1 MDIERGTARASRP
14 QTYDYYIRMCLTKY
28 VIHKYCR
35 CDLVHIIVVEFARE
49 LDISFWPTFWTVVF
63 KTWRWSGEVIVV
75 ACGCRPPEVV
85 MISQVWIL
93 LTGLR
98 CGSWCEI

>member
-14 QTYDYYIRMCLTKY
+14 QTYNYYIRMCLTKY

-49 LDISFWPTFWTVVF
+49 LDISFWPTFRTVVF

-75 ACGCRPPEVV
+75 ACGSRPPEIVMVV
-85 MISQVWIL
+85 EMMTSSV
-93 LTGLR
+93 GGR
-98 CGSWCEI
+98 RR